1 MNTSLYIFRFVTI
14 YYFTSTDFL
23 ITLFGYL
30 SSLDFNNRIE
40 NLTLMTKFRG
50 PPIFGGPLFGGGEP
64 EAVPLWPPSRSGP
77 EYNSP
82 IHMEW

>member
-1 MNTSLYIFRFVTI
+1 M

-40 NLTLMTKFRG
+40 NLTLRIKFRM
-50 PPIFGGPLFGGGEP
+50 PPIFGGGGAYFRGAS
-64 EAVPLWPPSRSGP
+64 EAVPLLPPSGTRPGYAIT
-77 EYNSP
+77 EL
-82 IHMEW
+82 I

>member
-1 MNTSLYIFRFVTI
+1 M

-50 PPIFGGPLFGGGEP
+50 PPIFGGP
-64 EAVPLWPPSRSGP
+64 EAVPLLHPSRAGP
-77 EYNSP
+77 EQNIDSQLA
-82 IHMEW
+82 